1 MTTVVVL
8 ADVPDENV
16 LPALHPS
23 PLSSSQA
30 VSLYRAML
38 ADVCEM
44 VQHGEADL
52 LVNYP
57 SPERVAEDVDPE
69 AALRDVLEDELPESE
84 SVRYEV
90 QVGETYA
97 GRVGNTLT
105 HLLDV
110 EGERTVG
117 IVDPAT
123 PLLGREHIGTV
134 AMKLRASDVVLGPTT
149 GGRLYFAGFCEPVD
163 FDGAFST
170 PAVETMTARALEAGL
185 SVDYL
190 PPLPLVASPA
200 DLATVVTLV
209 RARRAAGRIVPRRTA
224 ALLEEWEL
232 QVVAGGESRPT
243 VSTGSDKS

>member
-8 ADVPDENV
+8 ADVPEENV
-16 LPALHPS
+16 LPALHPD

-38 ADVCEM
+38 ADVCET

-57 SPERVAEDVDPE
+57 TPERVAHDVDPE
-69 AALRDVLEDELPESE
+69 AALRDVLDDELPESE

-97 GRVGNTLT
+97 GRVGNALT

-110 EGERTVG
+110 EDERTVG
-117 IVDPAT
+117 VVDPAT

-134 AMKLRASDVVLGPTT
+134 AMKLRTSDVVLGPSTD
-149 GGRLYFAGFCEPVD
+149 GRLYFAGFCEPVD
-163 FDGAFST
+163 FDDAFAT
-170 PAVETMTARALEAGL
+170 PAVETMTGRALDAGL

-190 PPLPLVASPA
+190 PQLPLVESPA

-224 ALLEEWEL
+224 ALFEEWEL
-232 QVVAGGESRPT
+232 EHTVDDVSRPT
-243 VSTGSDKS
+243 VSTASDNA